1 MRWAYNS
8 AVFEFKKGN
17 SGRHVK
23 KKKAFYALAVMIL
36 LGAGLALF
44 IVAAEEQSVM
54 SSGLPAADRIR
65 LHDLIR
71 QGSGKN
77 KHVELVDFYFGKQY
91 IYAAKM
97 VQFRDVYLPVFP
109 NGESENASNLQI
121 LLWIRNDRNS
131 NEPLVE
137 SQQDLDRFVAE
148 FNRRPRSVTG
158 ILRKP
163 IDKVR
168 TLTADAYPGTDRQSL
183 QILWARHFP
192 DRQSINVLW
201 GILTLC
207 LAAAAACA
215 VAYRRQSRSSRI

>member
-1 MRWAYNS
+1 M
-8 AVFEFKKGN
+8 
-17 SGRHVK
+17 K

-44 IVAAEEQSVM
+44 IIAVEEQSVI

-65 LHDLIR
+65 LHDLIT
-71 QGSGKN
+71 QGSGRN

-91 IYAAKM
+91 IYMFAPQKWCSSEM
-97 VQFRDVYLPVFP
+97 STCRCFL
-109 NGESENASNLQI
+109 NGEPENASNVQI

-131 NEPLVE
+131 NEPLV
-137 SQQDLDRFVAE
+137 
-148 FNRRPRSVTG
+148 
-158 ILRKP
+158 
-163 IDKVR
+163 
-168 TLTADAYPGTDRQSL
+168 AYPGTNRQSL

-192 DRQSINVLW
+192 DQQSINVLW

-207 LAAAAACA
+207 LVAAVACA

>member
-1 MRWAYNS
+1 
-8 AVFEFKKGN
+8 
-17 SGRHVK
+17 VK
-23 KKKAFYALAVMIL
+23 KKKAFYALAVMVL

-44 IVAAEEQSVM
+44 IVAAEEQAVI

-65 LHDLIR
+65 LHDLIT

-91 IYAAKM
+91 IYAAKL
-97 VQFRDVYLPVFP
+97 VQFRDVYVPVFP
-109 NGESENASNLQI
+109 NGETENASNLQI

-137 SQQDLDRFVAE
+137 SQQELDRFVAE

-168 TLTADAYPGTDRQSL
+168 TLTADAYPGTNRQSL

-192 DRQSINVLW
+192 DQQSINVLW

-207 LAAAAACA
+207 LVAAAACA
-215 VAYRRQSRSSRI
+215 VAYRRQSRPSRI

>member
-1 MRWAYNS
+1 
-8 AVFEFKKGN
+8 
-17 SGRHVK
+17 VK

-44 IVAAEEQSVM
+44 IVAAEEQSVI
-54 SSGLPAADRIR
+54 SSGLHAADRIR
-65 LHDLIR
+65 LHDLIT

-91 IYAAKM
+91 IYAAKL
-97 VQFRDVYLPVFP
+97 VQFRDVYVPVFP

-163 IDKVR
+163 TDKVR
-168 TLTADAYPGTDRQSL
+168 TLTADAYPGANRQSL

-192 DRQSINVLW
+192 DQQSINVLW
-201 GILTLC
+201 GIWTLC
-207 LAAAAACA
+207 LVAAAACA

>member
-1 MRWAYNS
+1 M
-8 AVFEFKKGN
+8 V
-17 SGRHVK
+17 
-23 KKKAFYALAVMIL
+23 L

-44 IVAAEEQSVM
+44 IVAAEEQAVI

-65 LHDLIR
+65 LHDLIT

-77 KHVELVDFYFGKQY
+77 KHVELMDFYFGKQY
-91 IYAAKM
+91 IYAAKL
-97 VQFRDVYLPVFP
+97 VQFRDVYVPVFP
-109 NGESENASNLQI
+109 NGETENASNLQI

-168 TLTADAYPGTDRQSL
+168 TLTADAYPGTNRQSL

-192 DRQSINVLW
+192 DQQSINVLW

-207 LAAAAACA
+207 LVAAAACA
-215 VAYRRQSRSSRI
+215 VAYRRQSRPSRI

>member
-1 MRWAYNS
+1 
-8 AVFEFKKGN
+8 
-17 SGRHVK
+17 VK
-23 KKKAFYALAVMIL
+23 KKKAFYALAVMVL

-44 IVAAEEQSVM
+44 IVAAEEQAVI

-65 LHDLIR
+65 LHDLIT
-71 QGSGKN
+71 QGSGNN

-91 IYAAKM
+91 IYAAKL
-97 VQFRDVYLPVFP
+97 VQFRDVYVPVFP
-109 NGESENASNLQI
+109 NGETENASNLQI

-168 TLTADAYPGTDRQSL
+168 TLTADAYPGTNRQSL

-192 DRQSINVLW
+192 DQQSINVLW

-207 LAAAAACA
+207 LVAAAACA
-215 VAYRRQSRSSRI
+215 VAYRRQSRPSRI

>member
-1 MRWAYNS
+1 M
-8 AVFEFKKGN
+8 
-17 SGRHVK
+17 K

-36 LGAGLALF
+36 LGAGLVLF
-44 IVAAEEQSVM
+44 IVAAEEQSVI

-65 LHDLIR
+65 LQDLIT

-97 VQFRDVYLPVFP
+97 VQFRDVYVPVFP
-109 NGESENASNLQI
+109 NGEPENASNLQI

-168 TLTADAYPGTDRQSL
+168 TLTADAYPGTNRQSL

-192 DRQSINVLW
+192 DQQSINVLW

-207 LAAAAACA
+207 LVAAAACA
-215 VAYRRQSRSSRI
+215 VAYRRQSRSFRI

>member
-1 MRWAYNS
+1 M
-8 AVFEFKKGN
+8 
-17 SGRHVK
+17 K

-36 LGAGLALF
+36 LGAGLVLF
-44 IVAAEEQSVM
+44 IVAAEEQSVI

-65 LHDLIR
+65 LRDLIT

-77 KHVELVDFYFGKQY
+77 KHVELLDFYFGKQY
-91 IYAAKM
+91 IYSTKM

-163 IDKVR
+163 IDRVR
-168 TLTADAYPGTDRQSL
+168 TITADAYPGTNRQSL

-192 DRQSINVLW
+192 DQQSINVLW

-207 LAAAAACA
+207 LVAAAACA

>member
-1 MRWAYNS
+1 VRWAYNS
-8 AVFEFKKGN
+8 AVFEVKKGN

-23 KKKAFYALAVMIL
+23 KKAFYALAVMIF
-36 LGAGLALF
+36 LGAGLVLF
-44 IVAAEEQSVM
+44 IVAAEEQSVI

-65 LHDLIR
+65 LRDLIA
-71 QGSGKN
+71 QGPGKN
-77 KHVELVDFYFGKQY
+77 KHVELLDFYFGKQY
-91 IYAAKM
+91 IYVAKM
-97 VQFRDVYLPVFP
+97 VQFKDVYVPVFP

-163 IDKVR
+163 IDRVR
-168 TLTADAYPGTDRQSL
+168 TLTADAYPGTNRQSL

-192 DRQSINVLW
+192 DQQSINVLW

-207 LAAAAACA
+207 LAAAATCA
-215 VAYRRQSRSSRI
+215 VAYKRQFRSSRI